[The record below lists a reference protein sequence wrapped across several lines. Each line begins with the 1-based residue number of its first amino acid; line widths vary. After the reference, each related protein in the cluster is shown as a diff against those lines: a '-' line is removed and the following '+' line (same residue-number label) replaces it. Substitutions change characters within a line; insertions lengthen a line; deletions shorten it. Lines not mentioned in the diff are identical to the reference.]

1 MGVKGIMRGLKV
13 GTRGLNLINTT
24 QRIKER
30 VRIKKETGIIVLI
43 IKKKIEM
50 AITER
55 SIGMVETIWTGDK
68 IIRVKTKADKVRKI
82 VLGITMQ
89 AEVKVERVVTFMTK
103 ELHKVLLQGIERNL
117 SPKPKRGD
125 IKILMAKVQNTK
137 TRNLS

>member
-117 SPKPKRGD
+117 SPKPKRGN

>member
-68 IIRVKTKADKVRKI
+68 IIQVKTKADKVRKI

-89 AEVKVERVVTFMTK
+89 AEVKVERVITFMTK

>member
-30 VRIKKETGIIVLI
+30 VRIKKETGIVVLI

-68 IIRVKTKADKVRKI
+68 IIQVKTKADKVRKI

>member
-68 IIRVKTKADKVRKI
+68 IIQVKTKADKVRKI

-117 SPKPKRGD
+117 SPKPKRGN

>member
-68 IIRVKTKADKVRKI
+68 IIQVKTKADKVRKI

-89 AEVKVERVVTFMTK
+89 AEVKVERVITFMTK

-117 SPKPKRGD
+117 SPKPKRGN

>member
-13 GTRGLNLINTT
+13 VTRGLNLINTT

-68 IIRVKTKADKVRKI
+68 IIQVKTKADKVRKI

-89 AEVKVERVVTFMTK
+89 AEVKVERVITFMTK
-103 ELHKVLLQGIERNL
+103 ELHKVLLQGIERNF
-117 SPKPKRGD
+117 SPKPKRGN
-125 IKILMAKVQNTK
+125 ILMAKVQNTK

>member
-30 VRIKKETGIIVLI
+30 VRIKKETGIVVLI

-68 IIRVKTKADKVRKI
+68 IIQVKTKADKVRKI

-89 AEVKVERVVTFMTK
+89 AEVKVERVVTFMMK

-117 SPKPKRGD
+117 SPKPKRGN
-125 IKILMAKVQNTK
+125 IKILMAKVRNTK

>member
-68 IIRVKTKADKVRKI
+68 IIQVKTKADKVRKI

-89 AEVKVERVVTFMTK
+89 AEVKVERVVTFMMK

>member
-68 IIRVKTKADKVRKI
+68 IIQVKTKADKVRKI

>member
-30 VRIKKETGIIVLI
+30 VRIKKETGIVVLI

>member
-117 SPKPKRGD
+117 SPKPKRGN

-137 TRNLS
+137 TSNLS

>member
-89 AEVKVERVVTFMTK
+89 AEVKVERVITFMTK

>member
-89 AEVKVERVVTFMTK
+89 AEVKVERVITFMTK

-117 SPKPKRGD
+117 SPKPKRGN

>member
-43 IKKKIEM
+43 IRKKIEM

-68 IIRVKTKADKVRKI
+68 IIQVKTKADKVRKI

-117 SPKPKRGD
+117 SPKPKRGN